1 MSNQAL
7 EATDQLYIQKDE
19 SINIA
24 DDTTHT
30 VDLTSPDS
38 GDVNLDKGKLYTI
51 QLTHAANPYDVNATI
66 IFRWDLTS

>member
-1 MSNQAL
+1 M
-7 EATDQLYIQKDE
+7 TFQKDE

-24 DDTTHT
+24 EDTTHT